1 LKNSTQ
7 KIFVAGHKG
16 MVGSAILR
24 SLKDK
29 KYLNIVTKSRN
40 QLDLSNQAAV
50 KRFLA
55 KEKPDQVYLCAAKV
69 GGIFANNTYP
79 AEFIYQNIMIEANV
93 IHQSFLS
100 GVKKL
105 IFLGSSCIYPKFT
118 HQPIKESAL
127 LSGHLEPTNEP
138 YAISKILGIKL
149 CESYN
154 RQYSLSHNVDFRSV
168 MPTNLYGIGDNYHDK
183 NSHVIPALIQRL
195 HRAKIE
201 NKTEVLIWGSG
212 KPKREFLYVD
222 DMAEATIH
230 VMNISLDEYR
240 CNTEDSQGHINVG
253 FGEDISIEELALKIA
268 KIVEYK
274 GILKFDIAKPD
285 GTPRKILDSSVLKSL
300 GWKAKINLEEGL
312 NRTYSDFLKNYHDLR
327 MK

>member
-1 LKNSTQ
+1 MKNSTQ
-7 KIFVAGHKG
+7 KIFIAGHKG

-50 KRFLA
+50 KRFLV

-105 IFLGSSCIYPKFT
+105 IFLGSSCIYPKFA

-154 RQYSLSHNVDFRSV
+154 RQYSLSHNIDFRSV

-183 NSHVIPALIQRL
+183 NSHVIPALIQRV

-201 NKTEVLIWGSG
+201 NKPEVLIWGSG

-230 VMNISLDEYR
+230 VMNISLDKYR
-240 CNTEDSQGHINVG
+240 SNTEDSQGHINVG

-268 KIVEYK
+268 KIVKYK
-274 GILKFDIAKPD
+274 GILKFDRAKPD

>member
-1 LKNSTQ
+1 
-7 KIFVAGHKG
+7 

-50 KRFLA
+50 KKFLV

-105 IFLGSSCIYPKFT
+105 IFLGSSCIYPKFA
-118 HQPIKESAL
+118 HQPIKENAL

-154 RQYSLSHNVDFRSV
+154 RQYSLSHNIDFRSV

-201 NKTEVLIWGSG
+201 NKPEVLIWGSG

-230 VMNISLDEYR
+230 VMNISLDKYR

-274 GILKFDIAKPD
+274 GLLKFDRAKPD

>member
-1 LKNSTQ
+1 MKNSTQ

-16 MVGSAILR
+16 MVGSAIIR
-24 SLKDK
+24 SLQDK
-29 KYLNIVTKSRN
+29 NYSNIVTRSHKE
-40 QLDLSNQAAV
+40 LDLENQTAV

-55 KEKPDQVYLCAAKV
+55 EERPDEVYLCAAKV

-93 IHQSFLS
+93 IHQSFLA

-105 IFLGSSCIYPKFT
+105 IFLGSSCIYPKLAD
-118 HQPIKESAL
+118 QPIKEDAL
-127 LSGHLEPTNEP
+127 LSGYLEPTNEP

-154 RQYSLSHNVDFRSV
+154 RQYGLSHNIDFRSV

-183 NSHVIPALIQRL
+183 NSHVIPALIRRV
-195 HRAKIE
+195 HEAKLE
-201 NKTEVLIWGSG
+201 NRSEVVIWGSG

-230 VMNISLDEYR
+230 IMNISLDKYR
-240 CNTEDSQGHINVG
+240 SQTEKLQGHINIG
-253 FGEDISIEELALKIA
+253 FGEDISIRELAIKVA
-268 KIVEYK
+268 ETVKYK
-274 GILKFDIAKPD
+274 GALKFDKTKPD
-285 GTPRKILDSSVLKSL
+285 GAPRKLLDSSMIKSL
-300 GWKAKINLEEGL
+300 GWRAKIPLEDGL
-312 NRTYSDFLKNYHDLR
+312 NRTYSDFLKNYHYLR
-327 MK
+327 MN

>member
-1 LKNSTQ
+1 MKNSTQ

-50 KRFLA
+50 KKFLV

-105 IFLGSSCIYPKFT
+105 IFLGSSCIYPKFA

-154 RQYSLSHNVDFRSV
+154 RQYSLSHNIDFRSV

-201 NKTEVLIWGSG
+201 NKPEVLIWGSG

-230 VMNISLDEYR
+230 VMNVSLDKYR

-274 GILKFDIAKPD
+274 GILKFDRAKPD

>member
-1 LKNSTQ
+1 
-7 KIFVAGHKG
+7 

-50 KRFLA
+50 KRFLV

-105 IFLGSSCIYPKFT
+105 IFLGSSCIYPKFA

-154 RQYSLSHNVDFRSV
+154 RQYSLSHNIDFRSV

-183 NSHVIPALIQRL
+183 NSHVIPALIQRV

-201 NKTEVLIWGSG
+201 NKPEVLIWGSG

-230 VMNISLDEYR
+230 VMNISLDKYR
-240 CNTEDSQGHINVG
+240 SNTEDSQGHINVG

-268 KIVEYK
+268 KIVKYK
-274 GILKFDIAKPD
+274 GILKFDRAKPD